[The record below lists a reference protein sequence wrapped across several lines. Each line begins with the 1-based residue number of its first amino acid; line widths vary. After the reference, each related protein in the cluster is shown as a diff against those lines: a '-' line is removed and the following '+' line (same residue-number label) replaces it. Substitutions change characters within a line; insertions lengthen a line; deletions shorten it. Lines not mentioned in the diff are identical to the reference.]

1 MRNGRRWTF
10 VPRTQGGCA
19 LYLLLGLLVVG
30 YNGWQLTKADE
41 LAVLPLI
48 AVLLGLAVVVIAIAG
63 LVSPRLR
70 SR

>member
-1 MRNGRRWTF
+1 
-10 VPRTQGGCA
+10 
-19 LYLLLGLLVVG
+19 
-30 YNGWQLTKADE
+30 
-41 LAVLPLI
+41 VLPLI